1 MNRSLPEYAA
11 YQSPEGIERLRRV
24 LTAYSWKNPDV
35 GYCQAMNIVV
45 AALLIYM
52 SEEQAFWALN
62 VLCDRIVPGY
72 YSKTMYGTLLD
83 QKYLNLWFRIP
94 CLCFRNISPK
104 MIFNY
109 QLFHYR
115 GFIIILVFN
124 AISFAFRILDIFF
137 MQGPKPYFKLHWLF

>member
-1 MNRSLPEYAA
+1 M
-11 YQSPEGIERLRRV
+11 
-24 LTAYSWKNPDV
+24 TAYSWKNPDV

-83 QKYLNLWFRIP
+83 QKVFESLVQNTMPMLWEHITK
-94 CLCFRNISPK
+94 NDI
-104 MIFNY
+104 
-109 QLFHYR
+109 QLSVVSLPWFLSLYS
-115 GFIIILVFN
+115 VFN
-124 AISFAFRILDIFF
+124 AISFCI
-137 MQGPKPYFKLHWLF
+137 PNP